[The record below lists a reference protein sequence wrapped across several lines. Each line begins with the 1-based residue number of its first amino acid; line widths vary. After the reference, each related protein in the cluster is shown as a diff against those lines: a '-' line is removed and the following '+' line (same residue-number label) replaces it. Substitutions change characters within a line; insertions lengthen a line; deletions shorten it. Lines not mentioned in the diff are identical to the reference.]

1 MQYLWSALW
10 WGMPMVSSGLFYPV
24 KFLTW
29 GKGFMAEDSIN
40 NISYVHLMWD
50 CNSERGAGVYLWE
63 DEDGRELAKP
73 CPKLDA
79 ELAASP
85 HTVTCRVDS
94 SRGKV
99 SLSPFYR
106 WGNWSSEKPS
116 SLSNS
121 LSQVGFY
128 GKQSWRWKFPCRILL
143 GNDFGTPPVGCRAGG
158 KEVGWDRGEVELGL
172 SQWSRQPAR
181 WQLCCWNDPE
191 LGEGARPLYPCVDQS
206 LDTGCSWKQMWPW
219 ARHFSAAE
227 AAPTEDRWSSGPW
240 TGTLQSP
247 RKNTTEKTSSYSL
260 WATTGSGLFLN
271 HIASLC
277 PGCV

>member
-1 MQYLWSALW
+1 MAPIDWLDTELPQTSNLLKKKKMQYLWSALW

-40 NISYVHLMWD
+40 SISYVHLMWD

-143 GNDFGTPPVGCRAGG
+143 GKYRLKV
-158 KEVGWDRGEVELGL
+158 LL
-172 SQWSRQPAR
+172 LQ
-181 WQLCCWNDPE
+181 QL
-191 LGEGARPLYPCVDQS
+191 Y
-206 LDTGCSWKQMWPW
+206 
-219 ARHFSAAE
+219 
-227 AAPTEDRWSSGPW
+227 
-240 TGTLQSP
+240 
-247 RKNTTEKTSSYSL
+247 
-260 WATTGSGLFLN
+260 
-271 HIASLC
+271 I
-277 PGCV
+277 